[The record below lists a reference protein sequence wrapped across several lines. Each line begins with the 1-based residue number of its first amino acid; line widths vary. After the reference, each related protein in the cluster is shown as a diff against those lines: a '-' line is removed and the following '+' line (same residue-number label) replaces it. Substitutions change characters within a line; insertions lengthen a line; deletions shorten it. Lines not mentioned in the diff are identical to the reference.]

1 MMEENSSCGRLFIW
15 EADSRR
21 ASLVASVWKRA
32 AGVTFS
38 DRNNSGFE
46 WFEGDRQGGNVS
58 RTVLKALDVLE
69 CLAFS
74 SQSLSAPE
82 VAERCGLTRPTTYRL
97 ISTLAARGYV
107 ASGQD
112 GRYRLGS
119 KMLSLSKRLIEHAQ
133 LPQLAR
139 PDLEALCQEAGE
151 SVHLGVLEDTEVLYL
166 DKVESVTAARMYSV
180 VGTRNPLHSTSLGKA
195 ILAFLPQ
202 NERKMLLNRIAYTQR
217 TPNTITDRDS
227 LEQHL
232 EQVRAQ
238 GFAVDNV
245 ENEEGIRCVG
255 VPVLGNAEIP
265 IAAISISGPTVRM
278 TPERVEELAPML
290 QETGRRISEKF
301 GFAAHQRDDSP
312 GTLSSLASGE
322 E

>member
-1 MMEENSSCGRLFIW
+1 M
-15 EADSRR
+15 
-21 ASLVASVWKRA
+21 
-32 AGVTFS
+32 
-38 DRNNSGFE
+38 
-46 WFEGDRQGGNVS
+46 S

-74 SQSLSAPE
+74 GQPLSAPE

-112 GRYRLGS
+112 GRYRLGT

-151 SVHLGVLEDTEVLYL
+151 SVHLGVLEDNEVLYL
-166 DKVESVTAARMYSV
+166 DKVESVSAARMYSV

-195 ILAFLPQ
+195 ILAFLPEV
-202 NERKMLLNRIAYTQR
+202 ERAMLLGRISFTERTQ
-217 TPNTITDRDS
+217 NTITSREE
-227 LEQHL
+227 LEQSL
-232 EQVRAQ
+232 ADIRDLGYAI
-238 GFAVDNV
+238 DDV

-255 VPVLGNAEIP
+255 APVLGNAGLP
-265 IAAISISGPTVRM
+265 IAAISISGPTIRM
-278 TPERVEELAPML
+278 TLERAHELSPAL
-290 QETGRRISEKF
+290 LGTARRISEKF
-301 GFAAHQRDDSP
+301 GFADSTRDGGNGSEP
-312 GTLSSLASGE
+312 LSSPAAISDT
-322 E
+322 